1 MGTSLSCTAPRK
13 RPPGAEVAD
22 AGFFRIPR
30 WLSSIWSAEPS
41 DVHICF
47 PEAPS
52 RAPAPGHYWAW
63 GTSQWQ
69 EVPYKQR
76 EPETRTWSVSPQ
88 SSYTPFRYTTAKQA
102 AASLQGRIRPD
113 ASEPPPSA
121 VEGLTPASAASA
133 ATPVAHQEF
142 WEDIES
148 GGNSSA
154 RKAVLMPSADKSVRV
169 FSVAARQTRRSTPLQ
184 TITNGIALPRS
195 AMKKLGA
202 PHITPG
208 RIRFAELL

>member
-1 MGTSLSCTAPRK
+1 
-13 RPPGAEVAD
+13 
-22 AGFFRIPR
+22 
-30 WLSSIWSAEPS
+30 
-41 DVHICF
+41 
-47 PEAPS
+47 
-52 RAPAPGHYWAW
+52 
-63 GTSQWQ
+63 
-69 EVPYKQR
+69 
-76 EPETRTWSVSPQ
+76 
-88 SSYTPFRYTTAKQA
+88 
-102 AASLQGRIRPD
+102 
-113 ASEPPPSA
+113 
-121 VEGLTPASAASA
+121 
-133 ATPVAHQEF
+133 VAHQEF

-184 TITNGIALPRS
+184 TITNGIASPRS